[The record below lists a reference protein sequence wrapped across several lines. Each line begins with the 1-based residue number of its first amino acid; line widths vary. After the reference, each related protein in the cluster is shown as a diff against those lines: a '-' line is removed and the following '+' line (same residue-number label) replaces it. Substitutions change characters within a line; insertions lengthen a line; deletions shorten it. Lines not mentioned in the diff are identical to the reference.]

1 MSFFKQQLEE
11 EFLLG
16 IFLFLSDPECIF
28 PSVNSPHVCV
38 LNVMIFKKHII
49 YVFIFG
55 CAGSSLLHVLFF
67 SSGHLGLLSSC
78 SEAFSRQWLLLLQ
91 SMGSRAQGFSSC
103 GA

>member
-55 CAGSSLLHVLFF
+55 CAGSSLLH
-67 SSGHLGLLSSC
+67 GLS
-78 SEAFSRQWLLLLQ
+78 
-91 SMGSRAQGFSSC
+91 SSC
-103 GA
+103 GERASHCSGFSCCRVWAVGTWAQ